1 MRGKFESYLQKIG
14 GPVSPLYLLIVPLL
28 LVPTSSIS
36 SSNPAKASVPLNN
49 NKINVNNIIGHFQS

>member
-1 MRGKFESYLQKIG
+1 MREKFESYLQKIG
-14 GPVSPLYLLIVPLL
+14 GLVSPLYLLIVPLL

-36 SSNPAKASVPLNN
+36 SSNPAKASVPINN